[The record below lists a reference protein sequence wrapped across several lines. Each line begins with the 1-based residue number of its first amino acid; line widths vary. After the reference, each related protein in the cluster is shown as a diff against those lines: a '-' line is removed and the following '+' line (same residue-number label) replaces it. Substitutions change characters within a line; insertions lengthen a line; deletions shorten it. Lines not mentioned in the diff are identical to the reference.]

1 MNVAIGSAS
10 RAILAVGVSIGSYLG
25 LMGGAAVPT
34 AMSDTIMSDVMMN
47 RSSFSATNSGT
58 TSAIRRVSLSQ
69 LPPEAKT
76 TLGLIQRGG
85 PFPYPQKDG
94 TVFSNF
100 QKRLPVAARG
110 YYREYTVPTPGA
122 RNRGARRIIASQQR
136 EYYYTGDHYATFA
149 LIQLPVSPKR

>member
-1 MNVAIGSAS
+1 MNVAITSAS
-10 RAILAVGVSIGSYLG
+10 RAILAVGLSIGSYFG
-25 LMGGAAVPT
+25 LMGAAAVST
-34 AMSDTIMSDVMMN
+34 AMSDTITSDVMMN
-47 RSSFSATNSGT
+47 RSSFSATTGMKMIPLT
-58 TSAIRRVSLSQ
+58 Q

-94 TVFSNF
+94 TVFGNF
-100 QKRLPVAARG
+100 ERRLPIAARG

-122 RNRGARRIIASQQR
+122 RNRGARRIIASQRR

-149 LIQLPVSPKR
+149 KIQLPIPKR

>member
-10 RAILAVGVSIGSYLG
+10 RAILAVGVSIGSYFG

-34 AMSDTIMSDVMMN
+34 AMSNTITSDVMMN
-47 RSSFSATNSGT
+47 RSSLSTT
-58 TSAIRRVSLSQ
+58 TSAIRRVSLNQ

-94 TVFSNF
+94 SVFGNF
-100 QKRLPVAARG
+100 EKRLPVATRG

-122 RNRGARRIIASQQR
+122 RNREARRIVASQQR
-136 EYYYTGDHYATFA
+136 QYYYTGDHYATFA
-149 LIQLPVSPKR
+149 LIQLPASPKR

>member
-10 RAILAVGVSIGSYLG
+10 RAILAVGVSIGSYFG
-25 LMGGAAVPT
+25 LMGGAVVPT
-34 AMSDTIMSDVMMN
+34 AMSDTITSDVMMN
-47 RSSFSATNSGT
+47 RSSLSTTT
-58 TSAIRRVSLSQ
+58 TSAIRRVSLNQ

-94 TVFSNF
+94 TVFGNF
-100 QKRLPVAARG
+100 EKRLPVAARG

-122 RNRGARRIIASQQR
+122 RSRGARRIIASQQR

>member
-25 LMGGAAVPT
+25 LMGGAALPT
-34 AMSDTIMSDVMMN
+34 ALSDTITSDVMMS
-47 RSSFSATNSGT
+47 RLSLST
-58 TSAIRRVSLSQ
+58 TSAIRRVSLNQ

-85 PFPYPQKDG
+85 PYPQKDG

-149 LIQLPVSPKR
+149 LIQLPVSPQR